1 MARARLS
8 RRNGHLRG
16 SLTALLN
23 VTTGQL
29 TLGDRTV
36 LLLMAPL
43 GAGSRVWFCLCGN
56 TLRLRIEDCE
66 HGPFPLGVPRRLP
79 DCPAFLNL
87 APQHCFEL
95 L

>member
-8 RRNGHLRG
+8 RRNGRLRG

-29 TLGDRTV
+29 TLGNHTV
-36 LLLMAPL
+36 LLLPARL
-43 GAGSRVWFCLCGN
+43 GAGTRLWFSLWGN
-56 TLRLRIEDCE
+56 TLGLRIEDRE
-66 HGPFPLGVPRRLP
+66 HGPFPLAVPRRLP

-87 APQHCFEL
+87 APGHCFEL